1 MPTGKTSR
9 NAHEVVRNGC
19 LGFRE
24 ISAQDNTDLEDKRV
38 TGQMKL
44 WK

>member
-9 NAHEVVRNGC
+9 NAHEVVRNGY

-24 ISAQDNTDLEDKRV
+24 TSAQDNTDLEDKRV